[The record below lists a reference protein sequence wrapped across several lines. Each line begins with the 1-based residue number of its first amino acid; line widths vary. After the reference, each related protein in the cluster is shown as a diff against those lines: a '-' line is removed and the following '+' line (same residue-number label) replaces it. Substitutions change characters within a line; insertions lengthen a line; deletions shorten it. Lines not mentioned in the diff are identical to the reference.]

1 MLSIEPRLISVRLV
15 YVKIPK
21 NWNFNCRLNSIFKS
35 IPQFGKFLGIL
46 QLHIHILRQ
55 ATVTN
60 KWLSYIPVALPIQF
74 FLCFTSI
81 IGASYPSK

>member
-1 MLSIEPRLISVRLV
+1 MRLV

-21 NWNFNCRLNSIFKS
+21 NWNSNCRLNSVFKS
-35 IPQFGKFLGIL
+35 IPQFGKYLGIL

-60 KWLSYIPVALPIQF
+60 KWLSY
-74 FLCFTSI
+74 T
-81 IGASYPSK
+81 